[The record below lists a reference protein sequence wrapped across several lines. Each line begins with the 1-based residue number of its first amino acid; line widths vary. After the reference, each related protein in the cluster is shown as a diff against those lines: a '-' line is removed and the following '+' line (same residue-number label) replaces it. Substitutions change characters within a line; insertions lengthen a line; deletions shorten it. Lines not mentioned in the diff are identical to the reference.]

1 MSVDL
6 SVEYRQLSITI
17 VVATYQFTCQPTCG
31 DLCVGVLPNIAQ
43 SGGLKIVSVVVSTQ
57 VNLAASTCW
66 ISAVVLCVLYLY
78 IVLENLITR

>member
-6 SVEYRQLSITI
+6 SVE
-17 VVATYQFTCQPTCG
+17 PTCG

-66 ISAVVLCVLYLY
+66 ILPCFYA
-78 IVLENLITR
+78 

>member
-6 SVEYRQLSITI
+6 SVE
-17 VVATYQFTCQPTCG
+17 PTCG

-43 SGGLKIVSVVVSTQ
+43 SGGLKIVSVVVVNPGQPGS
-57 VNLAASTCW
+57 VNLLD
-66 ISAVVLCVLYLY
+66 SAVFLCVLHLY

>member
-17 VVATYQFTCQPTCG
+17 VVVTYQCTCQPTCG

-43 SGGLKIVSVVVSTQ
+43 SGGLKLVSVLLFVSTQ
-57 VNLAASTCW
+57 VSLAASTCW
-66 ISAVVLCVLYLY
+66 ISAVVLCMLYM
-78 IVLENLITR
+78 

>member
-6 SVEYRQLSITI
+6 SVE
-17 VVATYQFTCQPTCG
+17 PTCG
-31 DLCVGVLPNIAQ
+31 DLCVGVLPNIVQ

-66 ISAVVLCVLYLY
+66 ILPCFYACYTFTLSWK
-78 IVLENLITR
+78 IS